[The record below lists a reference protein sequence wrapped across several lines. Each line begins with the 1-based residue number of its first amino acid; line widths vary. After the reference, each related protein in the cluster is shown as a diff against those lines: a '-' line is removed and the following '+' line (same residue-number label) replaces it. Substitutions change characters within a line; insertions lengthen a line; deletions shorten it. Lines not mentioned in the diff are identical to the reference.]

1 MSFFHTSVYFSLF
14 LSIAAYETGC
24 MIKKRC
30 RTALC
35 NPLLIAILLVI
46 FCLKVL
52 DMDYENYEAGSRY
65 LSYLL
70 TPATICLA
78 IPLYEK
84 IMLLRDNLKA
94 IIAGVLSGVVTNMLI
109 VLLFSSLFKLN
120 HQQYVTLLP
129 KSITTAIGISVSQE
143 LGGIV
148 TITAVVII
156 LTGILGNITAEWVC
170 RLFGID
176 DPISQGVGIGTAS
189 HVIGTARAM
198 EMGVIQGAVSSLS
211 LVLTGIL
218 SVLFILIFS
227 AVY

>member
-1 MSFFHTSVYFSLF
+1 MSLFHNSVYLSLF
-14 LSIAAYETGC
+14 LSIAAYEIGC
-24 MIKKRC
+24 IIKKRC
-30 RTALC
+30 GIALC
-35 NPLLIAILLVI
+35 NPLLIAIVLVI
-46 FCLKVL
+46 ICLKAL
-52 DMDYENYEAGSRY
+52 DMDYADYEAGSRY

-84 IMLLRDNLKA
+84 IMLLKNNLKA
-94 IIAGVLSGVVTNMLI
+94 IIAGVLSGIVTNMLI
-109 VLLFSSLFKLN
+109 VLLCSSLFKLN

-156 LTGILGNITAEWVC
+156 LTGILGNMTAEWVC

-176 DPISQGVGIGTAS
+176 DPISQGVGFGTSS

-198 EMGVIQGAVSSLS
+198 EMGEIQGAVSSLS

-218 SVLFILIFS
+218 SVLFVLIFS

>member
-1 MSFFHTSVYFSLF
+1 MSLFHNSVYFSLF
-14 LSIAAYETGC
+14 LSIAAYEIGC

-30 RTALC
+30 RIALC
-35 NPLLIAILLVI
+35 NPLLIAIILVI
-46 FCLKVL
+46 ICLKAL

-84 IMLLRDNLKA
+84 IMLLKNNLRA

-109 VLLFSSLFKLN
+109 VLLCSALFRLN

-129 KSITTAIGISVSQE
+129 KSRTTAIGISVSQE
-143 LGGIV
+143 LGGFV

-156 LTGILGNITAEWVC
+156 LTGILGNITSEWVC
-170 RLFGID
+170 RLFSID

-198 EMGVIQGAVSSLS
+198 EMGEIQGAVSSLS

-218 SVLFILIFS
+218 SVLFVLIFS
-227 AVY
+227 TVY